1 VVARYGG
8 DEFILV
14 LPETQLGDALML
26 ADRLTAAIADAE
38 WPAPIADSPVTVSMG
53 CASFPEAGSQVN
65 MLLRAAD
72 AALFQAKKVGGS
84 GIHPRF
90 D

>member
-1 VVARYGG
+1 
-8 DEFILV
+8 
-14 LPETQLGDALML
+14 
-26 ADRLTAAIADAE
+26 
-38 WPAPIADSPVTVSMG
+38 MG

-72 AALFQAKKVGGS
+72 AALFQAKKSGGS
-84 GIHPRF
+84 GVRPRF